1 MLTYEETLDP
11 SEVRSF
17 EQPWGDQL
25 GDGEALIGIAAVTF
39 INAAGTTQPSAATF
53 ATNSTMVWLTG
64 GTPGSTAIFS
74 VRVTTSRNRTL
85 EKAFA
90 VLVRETT
97 YVPPAE
103 TEIERL
109 TREIVE
115 AKSQRALVA
124 TGQAVIDVWRDGRRI
139 RKMIP
144 TLKELEAYIRQ
155 LEGELYTAQLAAGV
169 TVTPRRAAID
179 LAWRN

>member
-1 MLTYEETLDP
+1 MLSYEETLDP

-64 GTPGSTAIFS
+64 GTPGSTAIFT

-90 VLVRETT
+90 VPVRETT

-115 AKSQRALVA
+115 AKAQRAKVA
-124 TGQAVIDVWRDGRRI
+124 RGDAVEEVLRDGRRI
-139 RKMIP
+139 VRQLP
-144 TLKELEAYIRQ
+144 TLAELQTLIQQ
-155 LEGELYTAQLAAGV
+155 LEGELYQAQVAAGME
-169 TVTPRRAAID
+169 TAPRRTAIGV
-179 LAWRN
+179 AY